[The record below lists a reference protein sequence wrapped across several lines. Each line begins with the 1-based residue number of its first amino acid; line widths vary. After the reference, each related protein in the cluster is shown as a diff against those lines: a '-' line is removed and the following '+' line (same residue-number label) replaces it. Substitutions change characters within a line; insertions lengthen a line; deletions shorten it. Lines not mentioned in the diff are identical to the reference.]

1 MPYITVFTPVYNRA
15 HTLERLYKSLKE
27 QTYRDFEWV
36 IVDDGSHD
44 SSVELIKEFISE
56 NNDFSIK
63 LLQRN
68 HGGKHRAV
76 NAGLDIAEGRLFFML
91 DSDDW
96 LKKDSL
102 EKVISWEKK
111 IPAGSKCAGL
121 CGCME
126 DERGNKISKG
136 LKNEYIYMPLTGMI
150 RKGIDGD
157 RADILYTDVF
167 REYKYPEIEGEYH
180 IAPGVPF
187 IRMANDGYKLLFF
200 NEIIYIA
207 EYGPDGLTAMGDK
220 KSLDNFQ
227 GYTLRSKEL
236 LRSHIGSKRKL
247 EILVKYSLL
256 SKKKK
261 MSIRE
266 ESDKLGISLLF
277 VIPGRFLGMMYMG
290 LQKLRGNADGN

>member
-96 LKKDSL
+96 IKKDSL

-126 DERGNKISKG
+126 DEQGNKISKG
-136 LKNEYIYMPLTGMI
+136 LKKEYIYMPLTGMI

-157 RADILYTDVF
+157 RADILFTDVF
-167 REYKYPEIEGEYH
+167 RQYKYPEIEGEYH

-266 ESDKLGISLLF
+266 ESDKLEISLLF
-277 VIPGRFLGMMYMG
+277 VITGRFLGMMYMG
-290 LQKLRGNADGN
+290 LKKLRGNADGN